1 MNEKSQDKIFTTN
14 MIDTNYQVPNNFLT
28 KVKKIVRLAG
38 KGISEK
44 VLLLYSV
51 FKDEKVSGQTKL
63 TIASAL
69 SYFILP
75 FDAIPDFLV
84 GIGFTDDLSV
94 LMGVIYLI
102 SSTITQ
108 DHKDNATRLTSKLF
122 D

>member
-51 FKDEKVSGQTKL
+51 FKDEKVSAQTKL

-108 DHKDNATRLTSKLF
+108 EHKDNATRLTGKLF